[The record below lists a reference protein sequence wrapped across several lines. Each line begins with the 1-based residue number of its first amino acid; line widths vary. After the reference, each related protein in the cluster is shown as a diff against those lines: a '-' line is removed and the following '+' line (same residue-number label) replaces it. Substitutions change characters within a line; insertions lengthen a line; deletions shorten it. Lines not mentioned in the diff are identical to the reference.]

1 MKFHRLGWI
10 VAFSWAPSSALAQV
24 AHPFPSE
31 RFFVAGAP
39 MGVAAGDLDQ
49 DGLPDL
55 VVAIPSGSIALFR
68 GTAAGGLAALPP
80 VANSFGQAQVAL
92 GDLNGD
98 GLLDLVS
105 CSGTAQVRFGNGLGG
120 FGAPTTLGT
129 NADLRRVRLVDV
141 DGDGDLDLAG
151 LGGSST
157 VRVWFNNGAGVL
169 QGQMVTNVAFDCS
182 DFAFGDFDADGRLDV
197 ALSQH
202 PGAGVRVLR
211 GTGVGTFVF
220 GGLYAGSESAG
231 SIEAG
236 DLDGD
241 GDIDLALAGRVGE
254 ELALL
259 FNDGNGGFA
268 SSTSIP
274 LGAPA
279 RVVSIGDFDG
289 DGRIDAS
296 ATTTIG
302 PNGSSGRL
310 YVVRGQGGGAFSAP
324 EALRTYDDAQGVA
337 WRDFDGDGHMDV
349 AVSGGTTGDV
359 SLTRGHAFGD
369 WPTTRI
375 GGEVQGRAYSTEIAD
390 IDADGVPDAVF
401 SNLSDNTFEWARGDG
416 LGNFASAGKLTSFAA
431 VRLVR
436 AADLDGDGDVDLVS
450 LSHVQPRVCVHLATA
465 PGVFTPFVAY
475 PVGDGGADLRL
486 ADLDADGN
494 LDLVVCNELSNN
506 VSVRLGDGTG
516 AFGAL
521 STFGVGAAP
530 RSVEV
535 ADFNGDGRL
544 DLVTANFGAATLSVL
559 PGVGGGAFGAP
570 LSVAA
575 QAGAW
580 RVLAADFNGDGAP
593 DLAVTSG
600 GPVAELRVWLNN
612 GAGGFANPQSYA
624 TGQSPFFLHAADV
637 DGDGALDLL
646 YGTSALVLQLG
657 DGLGGFGA
665 PRRFMFSPYWI
676 DAAADLDLD
685 GTLDLIGTGSDTY
698 DLSNSRI
705 EVMFGLDGSRV
716 EVYCTAGVSSAGCA
730 ARISS
735 TGVASASAAAGFAI
749 AVQGLEGQRQGL
761 VFYGTTG
768 RASVPWGASSSL
780 LCVKSPTQRSAP
792 QNSGGVAG
800 NCDGVL
806 SFDFNAFATA
816 NPGALGQPFAAG
828 HVLQAQGWYRDP
840 PSTKGTALSDAL
852 EFDLAP

>member
-1 MKFHRLGWI
+1 MKFNRLGWV
-10 VAFSWAPSSALAQV
+10 VAFSWASSTALAQV
-24 AHPFPSE
+24 SHPFPSE
-31 RFFVAGAP
+31 RFSVAGNPMRIAP
-39 MGVAAGDLDQ
+39 GDLDQ

-55 VVAIPSGSIALFR
+55 VVAVANGNLSILR
-68 GTAAGGLAALPP
+68 GTAAGSLAPLPP
-80 VANSFGQAQVAL
+80 VAFSLGQVDVAL

-98 GLLDLVS
+98 GLLDLAS

-120 FGAPTTLGT
+120 FGASTTLGT

-151 LGGSST
+151 LGGSTT
-157 VRVWFNNGAGVL
+157 VRVWFNNGAGGL
-169 QGQMVTNVAFDCS
+169 QGQMVTTVAFDCS
-182 DFAFGDFDADGRLDV
+182 DFAFGHFDADGRLDV
-197 ALSQH
+197 ALSQY

-220 GGLYAGSESAG
+220 GGLYTGSESAA

-241 GDIDLALAGRVGE
+241 GDIDLALAGMVGE
-254 ELALL
+254 ELAFL

-268 SSTSIP
+268 SSMAIP

-279 RVVSIGDFDG
+279 RLVSIGDFDG

-296 ATTTIG
+296 ATTSVG
-302 PNGSSGRL
+302 PSGPSGRL
-310 YVVRGQGGGAFSAP
+310 HVVRGQGGGVFSQP
-324 EALRTYDDAQGVA
+324 EVLRTHDDAQGVA

-349 AVSGGTTGDV
+349 AVSGGTSGDV
-359 SLTRGHAFGD
+359 LLTRGHAFGD
-369 WPTTRI
+369 WPTTHI
-375 GGEVQGRAYSTEIAD
+375 GGEVHGWANSTEIAD

-401 SNLSDNTFEWARGDG
+401 SNLLNSAFEWARGDG
-416 LGNFASAGKLTSFAA
+416 LGNFAPAAKLTSFGTT
-431 VRLVR
+431 RLVR
-436 AADLDGDGDVDLVS
+436 AADLDGNGAVDLVS
-450 LSHVQPRVCVHLATA
+450 LNHEQRVCVHLATA
-465 PGVFTPFVAY
+465 PGVFSPFVAY
-475 PVGDGGADLRL
+475 TVGDGGYDLRI
-486 ADLDADGN
+486 ADLDADGE

-521 STFGVGAAP
+521 SNFAVGARP

-535 ADFNGDGRL
+535 ADVNVDGIL

-559 PGVGGGAFGAP
+559 PGLGAGAFGAP
-570 LSVAA
+570 VSVPA
-575 QAGAW
+575 QVGAW
-580 RVLAADFNGDGAP
+580 RVRAADFNGDGAP
-593 DLAVTSG
+593 DLAVSNG
-600 GPVAELRVWLNN
+600 GGAPDLRVWLND
-612 GAGGFANPQSYA
+612 GFGGFANSQSFA
-624 TGQSPFFLHAADV
+624 TYSPFFLHTADI

-646 YGTSALVLQLG
+646 YGVSGLVLQFG

-665 PRRFMFSPYWI
+665 PRRFQFSPYGI

-685 GTLDLIGTGSDTY
+685 GALDLIGTGSDSALQS
-698 DLSNSRI
+698 DSRI
-705 EVMFGLDGSRV
+705 EVMFGLDGARV
-716 EVYCTAGVSSAGCA
+716 DAYCTAGVSSAGCT
-730 ARISS
+730 ARISA

-761 VFYGTTG
+761 VFYGTGG
-768 RASVPWGASSSL
+768 RASLPWGASSSF
-780 LCVKSPTQRSAP
+780 LCVKSPTQRTAP

-800 NCDGVL
+800 ACDGVL

-828 HVLQAQGWYRDP
+828 NVLQAQGWYRDP